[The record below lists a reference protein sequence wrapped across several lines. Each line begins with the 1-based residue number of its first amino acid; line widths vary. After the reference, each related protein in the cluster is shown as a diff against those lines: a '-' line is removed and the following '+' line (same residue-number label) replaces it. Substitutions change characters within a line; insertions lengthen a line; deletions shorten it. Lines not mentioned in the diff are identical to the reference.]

1 MLQGYPVSSTR
12 CGRAISVTAV
22 YRRPH
27 KNRTE
32 GTGMDRICEGMAA
45 TGPVAAAPR
54 LLPAGSGAQARETEP
69 RTMYT

>member
-1 MLQGYPVSSTR
+1 
-12 CGRAISVTAV
+12 
-22 YRRPH
+22 
-27 KNRTE
+27 
-32 GTGMDRICEGMAA
+32 MDRICEGMAA